1 MRQTKYEELE
11 KKTLIKL
18 GNDFDRSNDS
28 MLLKFLN
35 NNKDKYAKRQ
45 KQPDIVRKDGSVVSK
60 EYYAPFWIQTKK
72 DISKSETVEN
82 LIKNNMG
89 NKLFQIPVP
98 IDFSYKFDTYNINGI
113 WNVIEMAYYLSNEI
127 DDEIRVYDRQ
137 DQPVFSLFAN
147 EQECRVI
154 DISISNEFSEF
165 DDFVGYIEELR
176 NLADTVLYT
185 YNDKNLCKELSD
197 ICNNLI
203 KTR

>member
-1 MRQTKYEELE
+1 MRQTKYEDLE

-35 NNKDKYAKRQ
+35 NNKDKYAKRK

-72 DISKSETVEN
+72 DISKSKTVEN
-82 LIKNNMG
+82 LIKNNIG